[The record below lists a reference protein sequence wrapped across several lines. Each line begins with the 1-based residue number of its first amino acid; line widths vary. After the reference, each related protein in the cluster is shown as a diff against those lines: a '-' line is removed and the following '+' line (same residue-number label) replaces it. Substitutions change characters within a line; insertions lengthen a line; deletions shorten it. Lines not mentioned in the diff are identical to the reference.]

1 MSWKAIS
8 LAHDKLS
15 QNAIKFCQKLIQTPS
30 YSGKERNCAD
40 LIYSKMGG
48 LRFDKTEIDRAGNVI
63 GFVKGT
69 DSNAPKILL
78 ATHIDHVGF
87 EDPEMWQF
95 PPFEAVS
102 KDKKIYGRGAAEAKS
117 AISAQIYG
125 VAAILEAGFR
135 PTNDV
140 CLAFCVQEE
149 EGGTGM
155 RHFVKSNEF
164 DFDLAI
170 FGNATSNNIY
180 LGHRGV
186 ANIEVTFKGKSAHAS
201 NPNLGKNPHFPAAK
215 FLTLLENEI
224 PNFSEHHL
232 LGKTTVSP
240 TLYETGKIDINDTPN
255 EVKLNLNWRFTSESK
270 EEILEIIGNLTQQI
284 NFEIN
289 VQICKQKNITY
300 NGFMEGIQEHFSK
313 SFLTDSK
320 IKFVQEAA
328 KNINE
333 ICETEQKFGIWK
345 SATDARFI
353 AEKGIPTFGFGPGH
367 ENLVHKR
374 DEFVEIK
381 MLLDAMKCYSKFVY
395 KN

>member
-15 QNAIKFCQKLIQTPS
+15 QNAVKFCQKLIQTPS
-30 YSGKERNCAD
+30 YSGKERNCAE
-40 LIYSKMGG
+40 LILSKMGG
-48 LRFDKTEIDRAGNVI
+48 LRFDKTEIDKAGNVI

-69 DSNAPKILL
+69 DSKKPKILY

-87 EDPEMWQF
+87 EDPQMWHF
-95 PPFEAVS
+95 PPFAAIIKE
-102 KDKKIYGRGAAEAKS
+102 DKIFGRGAAEAKS

-125 VAAILEAGFR
+125 VASILEAGFR

-140 CLAFCVQEE
+140 YLAFCVQEE
-149 EGGTGM
+149 AGGTGM
-155 RHFVKSNEF
+155 RYFVQNEET

-186 ANIEVTFKGKSAHAS
+186 SNIEVIFIGQSAHSS
-201 NPNLGKNPHFPAAK
+201 NPNSGKNPHFPAAK
-215 FLTLLENEI
+215 FLTLLEKEI
-224 PNFSEHHL
+224 PKFSEHPL

-240 TLYETGKIDINDTPN
+240 TLYETGEININDIPS
-255 EVKLNLNWRFTSESK
+255 EVKINLNWRFTSESK
-270 EEILEIIGNLTQQI
+270 EDILEIIQNLVRQI
-284 NFEIN
+284 DFEIN
-289 VQICKQKNITY
+289 VQVCKQKNITY
-300 NGFMEGIQEHFSK
+300 NGFDEGTQEHFSK
-313 SFLTDSK
+313 SFLTSSNLEFIQESAK
-320 IKFVQEAA
+320 I
-328 KNINE
+328 IDE
-333 ICETEQKFGIWK
+333 ICGKKQKFGIWK
-345 SATDARFI
+345 SATDARFV

-381 MLLDAMKCYSKFVY
+381 MLTDAMKCYSKFVY